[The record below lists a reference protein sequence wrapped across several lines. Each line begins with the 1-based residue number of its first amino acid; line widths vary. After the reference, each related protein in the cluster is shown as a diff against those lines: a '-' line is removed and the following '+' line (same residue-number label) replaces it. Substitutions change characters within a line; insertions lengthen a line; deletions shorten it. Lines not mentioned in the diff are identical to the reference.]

1 MIQRLISK
9 VLSKRIRSMRW
20 SSLKTDNLIN
30 QSEINSYKNA
40 SVLEVKKEKKYM
52 MIQVTCIFFKRRI

>member
-40 SVLEVKKEKKYM
+40 SVLEVKKEKNYDDSSKFY
-52 MIQVTCIFFKRRI
+52 FF

>member
-40 SVLEVKKEKKYM
+40 SVLEVKKEKNYDDSSKLY
-52 MIQVTCIFFKRRI
+52 FF